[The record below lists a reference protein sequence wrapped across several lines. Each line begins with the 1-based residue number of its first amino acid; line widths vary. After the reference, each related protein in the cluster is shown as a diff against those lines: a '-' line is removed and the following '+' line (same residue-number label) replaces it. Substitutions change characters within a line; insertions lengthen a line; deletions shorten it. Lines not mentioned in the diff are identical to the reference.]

1 MLLRIMRFL
10 TLMLASLGMALGAAH
25 TLELVPKMNY
35 DPELYAQVTS
45 TLYRYY
51 GTVGGPIQVLALLAA
66 AILSFMT
73 RRFRGFGLTVAGT
86 FCLMISLGL
95 WFVLV
100 QSVNVEW
107 GSVLQT
113 GPRSA
118 VVESY
123 LKLREQWE
131 YGHVTAFIAW
141 FSGVALLNLSI
152 IADTPQ
158 NHRREGLIR

>member
-51 GTVGGPIQVLALLAA
+51 GTVGGPIQVLVLLAT
-66 AILSFMT
+66 AILSFIT
-73 RRFRGFGLTVAGT
+73 RRSRGFGLTVAGA

-100 QSVNVEW
+100 QSVNVE
-107 GSVLQT
+107 GQ
-113 GPRSA
+113 RFA
-118 VVESY
+118 D
-123 LKLREQWE
+123 RA
-131 YGHVTAFIAW
+131 AFGGGGI
-141 FSGVALLNLSI
+141 LPQ
-152 IADTPQ
+152 TPQ
-158 NHRREGLIR
+158 AMGVWPRHGFYRLVLWSSPA

>member
-1 MLLRIMRFL
+1 MLLRIMRFF
-10 TLMLASLGMALGAAH
+10 TLMLASLGMSLGAAH

-51 GTVGGPIQVLALLAA
+51 GTVGGPIQVLALLASV
-66 AILSFMT
+66 ILSFMT
-73 RRFRGFGLTVAGT
+73 RRSHGFGLTVAGT

-107 GSVLQT
+107 GSALQT

-123 LKLREQWE
+123 SNWASNGSMATSRR
-131 YGHVTAFIAW
+131 
-141 FSGVALLNLSI
+141 LS
-152 IADTPQ
+152 PGSL
-158 NHRREGLIR
+158 E

>member
-1 MLLRIMRFL
+1 MLLRIMRFF
-10 TLMLASLGMALGAAH
+10 TLMLASLGMSLGAAH

-51 GTVGGPIQVLALLAA
+51 GTVGGPIQVLALLASV
-66 AILSFMT
+66 ILSFMT
-73 RRFRGFGLTVAGT
+73 RRSHGFGLTVAGT
-86 FCLMISLGL
+86 VCLMISLGL

-123 LKLREQWE
+123 LKLREQM
-131 YGHVTAFIAW
+131 
-141 FSGVALLNLSI
+141 GVWPRRGFYRLVLWSRP
-152 IADTPQ
+152 ADPF
-158 NHRREGLIR
+158 NHCRYATKSSQRRIN